1 MCMCSFFPFKAT
13 YYLNGH
19 SFIEHQ
25 LSHAEISFRK
35 DDNAFLAVGDVA
47 ALQAAADK
55 LSPKIIRDRLDYWT
69 FVLGP
74 KFSAKERKQVKLS
87 RTYAISQVEYCFNF
101 VFKRNFPIHK
111 LFERSSELGLWR
123 LTAHR
128 IPEGVGTRLHRNHRG
143 NLSPAISQT
152 QHRHHAFP

>member
-1 MCMCSFFPFKAT
+1 MCMGSFFPFKAT

-69 FVLGP
+69 FVLSPYFSP
-74 KFSAKERKQVKLS
+74 KDRKPVKLS
-87 RTYAISQVEYCFNF
+87 RNHAISQVGYFFHF
-101 VFKRNFPIHK
+101 VFQPNF
-111 LFERSSELGLWR
+111 
-123 LTAHR
+123 
-128 IPEGVGTRLHRNHRG
+128 
-143 NLSPAISQT
+143 
-152 QHRHHAFP
+152 